1 MPRNKI
7 IPPTPACFVIHLQVK
22 ESDINH
28 GGHVGNERYLLFAQE
43 ARLAFLKSLGCTELK
58 FSVYGLILAETHVE
72 YLTELFIDE
81 SIEVH
86 LSIAAPARVAFECYC
101 QVKTNREG
109 KSVIAAN
116 IKSNMVC
123 FDYKE
128 RKVKSIPEE
137 IKSLLLSSAQI
148 K

>member
-7 IPPTPACFVIHLQVK
+7 LPPTPACFVIHLQVK
-22 ESDINH
+22 ESDVNYA
-28 GGHVGNERYLLFAQE
+28 GHAGNERYLLFAQE
-43 ARLAFLKSLGCTELK
+43 ARLEFLKSLGCTELK
-58 FSVYGLILAETHVE
+58 FGAYGLILAETHVE

-81 SIEVH
+81 TIEVH
-86 LSIAAPARVAFECYC
+86 LSISAPTRAAFECYY

-109 KSVIAAN
+109 KSIIAAN

-137 IKSLLLSSAQI
+137 IKSLLLSAAQVQ
-148 K
+148 